1 MKKYGVALIGCGQ
14 MGAVHLEQ
22 IYYKQNVSIRCVC
35 DHDRSRAEDFARRF
49 HAERVETDADAC
61 IQRDDVDVVIIA
73 TYPSSHLPLLKCCIQ
88 NHKHVICEKP
98 IASTKEDGEE
108 FIRLI
113 KEHPECKVLVGLIL
127 RHNETYRKVAQMI
140 QEGAI
145 GSPIVMRMS
154 QNHHTKNWG
163 RYLSLIQETSP
174 IIDCG
179 VHYLDVMR
187 WVTGA
192 EITSVNGVSA
202 RTEMDVPEG
211 HYNYGMITV
220 TLSDG
225 SVGFYEAGWSN
236 TLSSENFKEFS
247 GPRGTI
253 RIVFAKDRHTHQEEG
268 DLIEYY
274 QYPEQEYHIINL
286 DSCRKPTHLQFDY
299 LVKMIE
305 ENAPAFPSVDDVE
318 KSFYWTMQADQ
329 IIAPKKNVF

>member
-22 IYYKQNVSIRCVC
+22 LYYKPNVKICCVC
-35 DHDRSRAEDFARRF
+35 DQAPSRAEEFARRF
-49 HAERVETDADAC
+49 NAERIETDPETC
-61 IQRDDVDVVIIA
+61 IKSKDVDVVIIA
-73 TYPSSHLPLLKCCIQ
+73 TYPSSHLALLQCCIQ

-98 IASTKEDGEE
+98 IATTKEDGEA

-113 KEHPECKVLVGLIL
+113 QEHPECKVLVGLIL
-127 RHNETYRKVAQMI
+127 RHNETYRKVAEMI
-140 QEGAI
+140 QGGAI
-145 GSPIVMRMS
+145 GFPIVMRMS

-187 WVTGA
+187 WFTGA
-192 EITSVNGVSA
+192 EITSVNGISA
-202 RTEMDVPEG
+202 RTEADVPEG
-211 HYNYGMITV
+211 RYNYGMITV

-253 RIVFAKDRHTHQEEG
+253 RIVYSKDRQTHQEEG

-274 QYPEQEYHIINL
+274 QYPEKEYHIINL
-286 DSCRKPTHLQFDY
+286 ESCRKPTHLQFDH
-299 LVKMIE
+299 LVRMIE
-305 ENAPAFPSVDDVE
+305 KDAPAFPSIDDVE
-318 KSFYWTMQADQ
+318 KSFYWTLQADQ
-329 IIAPKKNVF
+329 AIAPKKD